1 MTAEQQSHA
10 ETAALDDLGALSGY
24 SEADQYLATRFR
36 QGGRDVYCI
45 DLSVSQLV
53 VTLPKPDPAR
63 SIDDRGIDLKQAK
76 GFASQVRENRQWGSA
91 PLLLRTPADTFAF
104 EPLKRMAGTEWGTLT
119 VPRLARN
126 DLRIVAGQERL
137 LGFHLA
143 FEELTREIDAAR
155 GQRAA
160 TGQDDG
166 AAGRLAELLAERQRL
181 ADERVAVQ
189 VAVVD
194 TDDSYEPSLDS
205 GDGAPGFGHSLLSR
219 MLQRKGTTT
228 PLQMG
233 TLTQTLARDKREAER
248 ERDEARENADSLQ
261 QKLADAELE
270 RKRLDAE
277 LKAVRGQF
285 QLLATATAPLPT
297 AEGETEALPIASVAD
312 AVKAASALPGLRF
325 LDNATRTAAESPYA
339 KPQDA
344 YAAFVALSNLAPIH
358 DKIGMSIEDWL
369 KNIGVDYAPHLGNEG
384 SQIKFRRKKFMFDID
399 GVPTLMPEHLKF
411 GVSRREPRH
420 CLRVYM
426 KWHMGKWVIG
436 HVGQHL

>member
-10 ETAALDDLGALSGY
+10 ETAALDALDALSGY
-24 SEADQYLATRFR
+24 SEADEYLATRFR

-53 VTLPKPDPAR
+53 ATLPKPDPSR
-63 SIDDRGIDLKQAK
+63 PIDDRGIDLKQAG
-76 GFASQVRENRQWGSA
+76 GFASQVRENPRWGSA

-126 DLRIVAGQERL
+126 DLRVVAGQERL

-155 GQRAA
+155 GQRVA
-160 TGQDDG
+160 TGQDGG
-166 AAGRLAELLAERQRL
+166 AAGRLADLLAERQRL

-189 VAVVD
+189 VAVMD
-194 TDDSYEPSLDS
+194 ADESYEPSLDS
-205 GDGAPGFGHSLLSR
+205 GDGAPGLGHSLWARL
-219 MLQRKGTTT
+219 LQRKGAIT

-233 TLTQTLARDKREAER
+233 AQTQALARDKHEAELA
-248 ERDEARENADSLQ
+248 RDEARANADDLQ
-261 QKLADAELE
+261 RQIADAEQE
-270 RKRLDAE
+270 RQRLGAE
-277 LKAVRGQF
+277 LKAVREQF
-285 QLLATATAPLPT
+285 HLLATASAPLSVAT
-297 AEGETEALPIASVAD
+297 GETEAPPIISVAD

-325 LDNATRTAAESPYA
+325 LDNATRTAAESPYE

-344 YAAFVALSNLAPIH
+344 YAAFVALSRLAPIH
-358 DKIGMSIEDWL
+358 DQIGQSVEDWFR
-369 KNIGVDYAPHLGNEG
+369 NAGFNYAPHLGNEG
-384 SQIKFRRKKFMFDID
+384 SLVTFRRKKFTFDID
-399 GVPTLMPEHLKF
+399 GVPTLMREHLKF
-411 GVSRREPRH
+411 GVSREPRH

-426 KWHMGKWVIG
+426 KWHGNEWVIG

>member
-53 VTLPKPDPAR
+53 VTLPKPDPSR
-63 SIDDRGIDLKQAK
+63 PIDDRGIDLKQAG

-160 TGQDDG
+160 TGQDDR

-189 VAVVD
+189 VVVVD

-219 MLQRKGTTT
+219 LLQRKSTTT

-248 ERDEARENADSLQ
+248 ERDAARENANDLQ

-297 AEGETEALPIASVAD
+297 AEGETEALVIASVAD

-325 LDNATRTAAESPYA
+325 LDNATRTAAESPYE
-339 KPQDA
+339 KPEEA

-369 KNIGVDYAPHLGNEG
+369 KSVGVNYAPHLGEG
-384 SQIKFRRKKFMFDID
+384 SQIAWRRKKFMFDID
-399 GVPTLMPEHLKF
+399 GVPMLMREHLKF
-411 GVSRREPRH
+411 GNSTEPRH

-436 HVGQHL
+436 HVGKHL